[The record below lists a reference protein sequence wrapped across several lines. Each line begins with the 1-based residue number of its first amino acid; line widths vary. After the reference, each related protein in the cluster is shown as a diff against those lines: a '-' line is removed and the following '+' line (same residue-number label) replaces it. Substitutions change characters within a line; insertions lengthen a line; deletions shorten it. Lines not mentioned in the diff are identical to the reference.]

1 MAVSEKDFLDSARAF
16 VKPPSS
22 EMDFRNA
29 ASRAYYS
36 SLHSCMKIVA
46 TFPTIG
52 DASKGGIHAQ
62 AIDQLL
68 NPPTSVSKD
77 KAAITKKAGLILKHM
92 KTIRTKADYY
102 INKDFKEEHSDEVFM
117 YTERLETIVDSYLK

>member
-1 MAVSEKDFLDSARAF
+1 MTVSEKDFLKSAKEL
-16 VKPPSS
+16 VNTPSS
-22 EMDFRNA
+22 EMDYRNA

-36 SLHSCMKIVA
+36 SLHSCMKIVV

-52 DASKGGIHAQ
+52 DTSKGGVHAQ

-68 NPPTSVSKD
+68 NPPTSVSKN
-77 KAAITKKAGLILKHM
+77 KAAITKKAGHILRHM

-102 INKDFKEEHSDEVFM
+102 INNDFKESQSDEVFM
-117 YTERLETIVDSYLK
+117 YNERLETIIDSYFK